1 MNIAFPHDAIYYPFT
16 LLRTGPSF
24 GGAVGFYVPYVL
36 SDGLGTVSGFCSPH
50 TRPRF
55 LFATRL
61 YLEFLTYCNVDLWS
75 VNQQT
80 VTRVSSER
88 CRSPPNSKQH
98 PAKFR

>member
-50 TRPRF
+50 TVHGPGFCSPRGSIWSF
-55 LFATRL
+55 LH
-61 YLEFLTYCNVDLWS
+61 
-75 VNQQT
+75 T
-80 VTRVSSER
+80 VT
-88 CRSPPNSKQH
+88 
-98 PAKFR
+98 